1 MSKPTTHVLLLVDD
15 SASMSSMAQAVRNGF
30 NEYVD
35 SLIADTEGK
44 YRITVGIFSSVY
56 EPYAEAVK
64 PKNLIKLNTGN
75 YTASGYSTAL
85 YDGIGRIVNDFERAN
100 PNLSSDDKVL
110 LVIQTDG
117 ENNSSQEF
125 TLEQARQLI
134 EERQAKGWSV
144 LYLGAGQA
152 AWQGGDS
159 LGVAKS
165 GQFNTAHTSAGY
177 AQSYTGVTRSSLA
190 AARGAD
196 TEGVAEAMR
205 SALDD

>member
-15 SASMSSMAQAVRNGF
+15 SASMSSMAQAVRDGF

-44 YRITVGIFSSVY
+44 YRITVGIFSADY
-56 EPYAEAVK
+56 EPFAEAVK
-64 PKNLIKLNTGN
+64 PKNLVKLNTSN
-75 YTASGYSTAL
+75 YTAGGYSTAL

-100 PNLSSDDKVL
+100 PNLSADDRVL

-117 ENNSSQEF
+117 QDNSSKEI
-125 TLEQARQLI
+125 TLAQARQLI
-134 EERQAKGWSV
+134 EKRQAGGWSV
-144 LYLGAGQA
+144 LYLGAGQQ

-159 LGVAKS
+159 LGVAKAS
-165 GQFNTAHTSAGY
+165 QFHTQHTSDGY
-177 AQSYTGVTRSSLA
+177 AQSYTGVTRSSRA

-205 SALDD
+205 SAFND